1 MSCITIWNRC
11 LNPNGGGIPS
21 SKLRINFENQ
31 RVVAVFSV
39 KLAVELK
46 IENLGEENAFEYLIF
61 CCNEGR
67 ISFEDAEQIFEKCF

>member
-1 MSCITIWNRC
+1 MSIITIGNKG

-46 IENLGEENAFEYLIF
+46 SENLGKEQAFDYLML

-67 ISFEDAEQIFEKCF
+67 ISSKDTEQIFEECF